1 MVPLV
6 RATPWTPPARLFL
19 CWLTDQSGSGRC
31 NAIQIWLSGFQL
43 QLRPRSGAVCFPNQ
57 AWHRAEPAQ
66 VGLGCVPRTRS
77 EEGTVGR
84 QRVGLSTELAQV
96 QQGSLAS
103 IRCQPSWLCTKS
115 CFRASANKPSWSSE
129 HRVEA
134 SELAEAQ
141 FGST

>member
-1 MVPLV
+1 MDTASQVIFVLAHRSVWVWQVQRNTNMVKWFSAPTEAQK
-6 RATPWTPPARLFL
+6 R
-19 CWLTDQSGSGRC
+19 
-31 NAIQIWLSGFQL
+31 
-43 QLRPRSGAVCFPNQ
+43 AVCFPNQ

-103 IRCQPSWLCTKS
+103 IRCQPSWMCTKS
-115 CFRASANKPSWSSE
+115 CFHASANKPSWSSD

-141 FGST
+141 LGST